1 MVKKMTK
8 LERAKAVGYLA
19 AGWGI
24 KALARELGRA
34 QSSISAL
41 AKKVQDLGEERA
53 ILMQA
58 GQGRK
63 NLASLAEVKKVIRM
77 AQKDPF
83 ITAKTI
89 KRRLGEEGAKFS
101 VRTRNISLFISE

>member
-53 ILMQA
+53 ILTQA

-63 NLASLAEVKKVIRM
+63 NLASLAEVKKFL
-77 AQKDPF
+77 AC
-83 ITAKTI
+83 
-89 KRRLGEEGAKFS
+89 
-101 VRTRNISLFISE
+101 